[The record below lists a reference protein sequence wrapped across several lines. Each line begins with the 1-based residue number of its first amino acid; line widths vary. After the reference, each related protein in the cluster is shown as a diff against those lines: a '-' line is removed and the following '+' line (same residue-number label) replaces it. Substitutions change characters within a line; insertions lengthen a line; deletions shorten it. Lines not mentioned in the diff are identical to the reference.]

1 MSEIIS
7 SFVSC
12 TIFLISLY
20 CFGIIIFNDRENSK
34 KPSNIII
41 FIVGC
46 IFHTLIISHLDNT
59 PKTISLCLLYVI
71 LFKLIFNVRFSKA
84 IFASIIYAILAIIP
98 DLIVTATSIY
108 ILNITKEY
116 FYEVLAGGIVCNFF
130 VSILI
135 IALTLVLRKPLRK
148 LLNGEVTNKK
158 IIFTSILTAVFIAFF
173 FYKFAVE
180 YKISDDVLVYLAA
193 ILTFMAILFMLLK
206 EKTDNDNLKGRYD
219 ELLEIMKTYESD
231 VEEQRTILHETK
243 NEIMTIKCKI
253 NDKEDANV
261 IIEYIDSIL
270 GDKKVKKS
278 SMVKYSK
285 FKYLPSNGLKG
296 FFYYKFMEA
305 EKKNISVSVNI
316 SSKIE
321 KSFLKELAVND
332 FKQLTRIIGVYL
344 DNAIEAS
351 SLSEERKLG
360 IEVYL
365 IKNNVEIIISNTF
378 ANKIEGDKIGKVKI
392 STKGKNR
399 GHRLLLV
406 RNILNSSDIF
416 ESKNEIMGNL
426 FIQKLIVKNKNDSTH

>member
-1 MSEIIS
+1 M
-7 SFVSC
+7 
-12 TIFLISLY
+12 
-20 CFGIIIFNDRENSK
+20 
-34 KPSNIII
+34 
-41 FIVGC
+41 
-46 IFHTLIISHLDNT
+46 
-59 PKTISLCLLYVI
+59 YVI

-135 IALTLVLRKPLRK
+135 IAVTLVLRKPLRK

-399 GHRLLLV
+399 GHGLLLV
-406 RNILNSSDIF
+406 RNIL
-416 ESKNEIMGNL
+416 K
-426 FIQKLIVKNKNDSTH
+426 

>member
-1 MSEIIS
+1 
-7 SFVSC
+7 
-12 TIFLISLY
+12 
-20 CFGIIIFNDRENSK
+20 
-34 KPSNIII
+34 
-41 FIVGC
+41 
-46 IFHTLIISHLDNT
+46 
-59 PKTISLCLLYVI
+59 
-71 LFKLIFNVRFSKA
+71 
-84 IFASIIYAILAIIP
+84 
-98 DLIVTATSIY
+98 
-108 ILNITKEY
+108 
-116 FYEVLAGGIVCNFF
+116 
-130 VSILI
+130 
-135 IALTLVLRKPLRK
+135 
-148 LLNGEVTNKK
+148 
-158 IIFTSILTAVFIAFF
+158 
-173 FYKFAVE
+173 
-180 YKISDDVLVYLAA
+180 
-193 ILTFMAILFMLLK
+193 
-206 EKTDNDNLKGRYD
+206 
-219 ELLEIMKTYESD
+219 
-231 VEEQRTILHETK
+231 
-243 NEIMTIKCKI
+243 MTIKCKI

-261 IIEYIDSIL
+261 ITEYIDSIL

-399 GHRLLLV
+399 GHGLLLV

-426 FIQKLIVKNKNDSTH
+426 FIQKLIVKNKKS